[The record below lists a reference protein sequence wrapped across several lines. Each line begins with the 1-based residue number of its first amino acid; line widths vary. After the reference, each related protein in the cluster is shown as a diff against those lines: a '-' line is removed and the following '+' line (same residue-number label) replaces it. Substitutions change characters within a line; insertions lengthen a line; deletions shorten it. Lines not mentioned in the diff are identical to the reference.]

1 MHKSLIFDFDGVL
14 ADTLDDM
21 LRYAR
26 QICSEMGY
34 CRQPTQ
40 ADLEA
45 LERMEFVEFG
55 RQLQIPEEKVR
66 EFAQR
71 SFELFARQP
80 QPPGIFEGMRQAIT
94 QLSATSKIGIVTGNA
109 SRVVQGFLE
118 HHGLAETVDVMLTA
132 DEEGSRPEKVV
143 KAARHLGEPGDK
155 TYVIGDAVSDIRA
168 ARKAAVRSIAVTW
181 GHQSRE
187 KLEQARP
194 DYIVHTP
201 EDLVQLLE
209 RR

>member
-1 MHKSLIFDFDGVL
+1 MHKVLIFDFDGVL

-21 LRYAR
+21 LSHAQRV
-26 QICSEMGY
+26 CTDMGY
-34 CRQPTQ
+34 PRQPTQ

-55 RQLQIPEEKVR
+55 RQLQIPEDKVR

-71 SFELFARQP
+71 NFELFARQP
-80 QPPGIFEGMRQAIT
+80 QPPRIFAGMREAIT
-94 QLSATSKIGIVTGNA
+94 LLSATSRIGIVTGNA
-109 SRVVQGFLE
+109 SWVVRGFLE
-118 HHGLAETVDVMLTA
+118 HHGLAGAINVVLTA
-132 DEEGSRPEKVV
+132 DDKGSRPEKIAR
-143 KAARHLGEPGDK
+143 AARHLGEPENE

-168 ARKAAVRSIAVTW
+168 AKEAAAKSIAVTW
-181 GHQSRE
+181 GHQSQE

-194 DYIVHTP
+194 DYVVHSP
-201 EDLVQLLE
+201 EALVQLLD